1 MRRSL
6 ATYDPA
12 IRGDAELLPS
22 DSASGATKAGWII
35 LLLFFGGFGGWAI
48 SAPLNAAIVG
58 EAVVKVEGNRKSVQ
72 HLDGGIVKELR
83 VKDGD
88 RVEEGDVLLALD
100 DTQIRAEFDILSQQQ
115 DLLRATEA
123 RLLAELTGS
132 DKIDFPPDLLAR
144 GSEPSVRT
152 ALDGQQK
159 ELENRK
165 TALAG
170 EELILDQRISQLRE
184 QLAGN
189 EAQVVSYREQR
200 RSVVDERNYLE
211 DLFKKGLVTRPRL
224 LQLERTA
231 TGLEGQI
238 ATTLA
243 SIASAKHAMEEYTRE
258 IAQLRKARR
267 AEVTRDLSDT
277 QAKLL
282 DISPRLRNA
291 HMVLGRME
299 IRSPY
304 AGEVVDL
311 AVFSVGGVIGRGE
324 KILDVVPDQTALVV
338 EAKIGVEDIS
348 DLRPGMVAEVHFTSY
363 KQRTIPLIHGTVAQV
378 SADRLT
384 DERTGA
390 AYYLATVAVNEEEL
404 AASTEIKLYPGM
416 PATVMITTE
425 ERTALDY
432 LVGPLV
438 ASFDRAFR
446 QR

>member
-22 DSASGATKAGWII
+22 DSAGGATKAGWII

-72 HLDGGIVKELR
+72 HLDGGIVRELR

-123 RLLAELTGS
+123 RLLAELTDS
-132 DKIDFPPDLLAR
+132 DKIDFPADLLAR

-184 QLAGN
+184 QIAGN

-282 DISPRLRNA
+282 DVSPRLRNA
-291 HMVLGRME
+291 RMALGRME

-348 DLRPGMVAEVHFTSY
+348 DLQPGMVAEVHFTSY
-363 KQRTIPLIHGTVAQV
+363 KQRTIPVIHGPVAQV

-390 AYYLATVAVNEEEL
+390 AYYLATIAVSEEEL
-404 AASTEIKLYPGM
+404 AASPEIKLYPGM